1 MKLWL
6 IYKRIKAYVCICTI
20 EFNYIDKRGF
30 KLKEKVINNLL
41 VSKMWLRKDSELS
54 QYNNG
59 WVIVNESQ
67 ISEQGISS
75 FIKILDEM
83 IDIGE
88 VKNAEQCN

>member
-1 MKLWL
+1 M
-6 IYKRIKAYVCICTI
+6 
-20 EFNYIDKRGF
+20 
-30 KLKEKVINNLL
+30 KEKVINNLL

-67 ISEQGISS
+67 SSEQSISS